1 MARVTCHVPYFLSN
15 IFNHL
20 RDSKSIFGPQFGQFL
35 VHSFVDRL
43 SSTLVPASNSFV
55 ACFRAL
61 RNPRLYKR
69 VRFENSIISSD
80 HKLRVARCAHMHL
93 IF

>member
-1 MARVTCHVPYFLSN
+1 VLHFKEVARVTCHIPYFLSN

-43 SSTLVPASNSFV
+43 SSTLVQ
-55 ACFRAL
+55 
-61 RNPRLYKR
+61 R
-69 VRFENSIISSD
+69 VELILSMFSRTEESSIVQT
-80 HKLRVARCAHMHL
+80 RT
-93 IF
+93 F